1 MEPEKWTPLDEFAKV
16 AMQAIVAADGWYGCM
31 EKEEEA
37 GQHSTVMG
45 RAELLAIDAYVIAKC
60 MMAEKARQEAKT

>member
-16 AMQAIVAADGWYGCM
+16 AMQATLENLDKFPVR
-31 EKEEEA
+31 
-37 GQHSTVMG
+37 MG
-45 RAELLAIDAYVIAKC
+45 REHPFEEVAEESYSYTAA